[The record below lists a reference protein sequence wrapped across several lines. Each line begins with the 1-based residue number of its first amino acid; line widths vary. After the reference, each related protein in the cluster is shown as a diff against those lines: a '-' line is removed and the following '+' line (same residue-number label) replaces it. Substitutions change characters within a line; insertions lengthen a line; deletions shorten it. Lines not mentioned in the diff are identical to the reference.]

1 MKPALVMVAIVWLV
15 VGGCATV
22 TVHFDNAT
30 PGRPLRV
37 VATEYAPGGGG
48 PFPAVIAMH
57 GCGGVSTAVHA
68 WGRFLRDK
76 GYVALVVDSW
86 ASRGL
91 ADSCDAGA
99 VEVPNTERLDDLV
112 GALRW
117 LHGRPYVDRDR
128 VGTMGWS
135 NGGVFA
141 MASVNGPSLARARAR
156 GVVMPEPGV
165 RAAIAFYPG
174 GCFSLI
180 HEQVVRPLLVLL
192 GDADDWTIPGPCVQ
206 MVEAM
211 RSRGADAAIVLYPG
225 AYHYFDDPDQ
235 PRTVLANVA
244 NRNKPGECCGATVS
258 YDPAAFADSRR
269 RVIQF
274 FGYHLGVRTPR

>member
-1 MKPALVMVAIVWLV
+1 MKTTLAVMAVALVLA
-15 VGGCATV
+15 GCATV
-22 TVHFDNAT
+22 GVQFDNAT

-37 VATEYAPGGGG
+37 VATEYAPTGDG

-57 GCGGVSTAVHA
+57 GCGGVSKAVHA
-68 WGRFLRDK
+68 WGRFLRDH
-76 GYVALVVDSW
+76 GYVALIVDSW
-86 ASRGL
+86 SSRGL
-91 ADSCDAGA
+91 GDNCDASA
-99 VEVPNTERLDDLV
+99 VDVPNTERFDDMV

-117 LHGRPYVDRDR
+117 LHGRPYVDGHRI
-128 VGTMGWS
+128 GTMGWS

-141 MASVNGPSLARARAR
+141 MASVNGPSLERARAR
-156 GVVMPEPGV
+156 GVVMPPPGV

-180 HEQVVRPLLVLL
+180 KEQAVHPLLVLL
-192 GDADDWTIPGPCVQ
+192 GDADDWTIPAPCVE

-211 RSRGADAAIVLYPG
+211 RRHGADATIVLYPG

-244 NRNKPGECCGATVS
+244 NRNKPGGCCGATVS
-258 YDPAAFADSRR
+258 YDPEAFADSRR
-269 RVIQF
+269 RVLEF
-274 FGYHLGVRTPR
+274 FGYHLAIRSQR